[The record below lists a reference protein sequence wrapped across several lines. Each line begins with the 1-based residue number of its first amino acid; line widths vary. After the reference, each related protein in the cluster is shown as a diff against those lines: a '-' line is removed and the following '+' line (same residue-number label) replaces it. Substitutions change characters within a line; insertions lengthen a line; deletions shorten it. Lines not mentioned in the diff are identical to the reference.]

1 MSSLILIAEMIIEVQ
16 TTQNVT
22 IDYETAGLGK
32 RILAYILDWIFI
44 ILWFAGWMWIFS
56 IFGRIGLYTLFE
68 GDTFSILIFMLFFFP
83 FIFYDLL
90 FETLNNGQSPGKM
103 IMRIRVVNV
112 DGTTPTIGSFLIRW
126 LFRLVD
132 FTITYSFVGIIM
144 VAVTKKSQRL
154 GDLLAGT
161 TVIDLN
167 LNANNKQLSI
177 TDLDFHE
184 DYKVSYPDILDRL
197 SDKDIQT
204 IVSIIDDNRMEGSD
218 YFNKRLSERIK
229 SITGY
234 SYDGPDIIFLR
245 KVVSDYNYLA
255 VQDA

>member
-1 MSSLILIAEMIIEVQ
+1 MIIEVQ

-22 IDYETAGLGK
+22 IDYETAGVGQ
-32 RILAYILDWIFI
+32 RILAYLLDLIAIIVWVIGWFWILGTVASFGINQAFNGDIFAILLVII
-44 ILWFAGWMWIFS
+44 IL
-56 IFGRIGLYTLFE
+56 L
-68 GDTFSILIFMLFFFP
+68 P
-83 FIFYDLL
+83 VVFYHLL

-103 IMRIRVVNV
+103 VMKIRVVNV
-112 DGTTPTIGSFLIRW
+112 DGTAPTSSSFLIRW
-126 LFRLVD
+126 LFRLID
-132 FTITYSFVGIIM
+132 FSMTEGFLAVIM

-161 TVIDLN
+161 TVIDLK
-167 LNANNKQLSI
+167 LNNRNRELSI

-184 DYKVSYPDILDRL
+184 DYKVTYIDVLDRL

-204 IVSIIDDNRMEGSD
+204 ISSIIEDQRMRDSD
-218 YFNKRLSERIK
+218 YFNQRLAERIK

-234 SYDGPDIIFLR
+234 TYNGPDRVFLR

-255 VQDA
+255 VQEM